1 MFFQLLFRNTVL
13 YPTRL
18 ETSNA
23 FFANLVTK
31 SNCGNV
37 TSCHYM
43 VYVEALSRIC
53 TCLATHHSASDF
65 CCGSNGTTPDRE
77 TLNQQPHTSPEIN
90 TTERIINII
99 NIIERMPVWRT
110 RYLVSSQESTKAPL
124 PHSRYLTTGKVLSS
138 SVASPRT
145 LGRL

>member
-1 MFFQLLFRNTVL
+1 MPQYGL
-13 YPTRL
+13 
-18 ETSNA
+18 
-23 FFANLVTK
+23 
-31 SNCGNV
+31 
-37 TSCHYM
+37 
-43 VYVEALSRIC
+43 
-53 TCLATHHSASDF
+53 
-65 CCGSNGTTPDRE
+65 CGSSVKDMFLSYDSPLSLGLLLRHRTNGTTPDRE
-77 TLNQQPHTSPEIN
+77 SLNQQPHTSPEIN

-124 PHSRYLTTGKVLSS
+124 PHSQYLTTGKVLSS

>member
-1 MFFQLLFRNTVL
+1 MTVFQLLLSNTVL

-18 ETSNA
+18 ETSNP

-31 SNCGNV
+31 SDCGNV

-53 TCLATHHSASDF
+53 SCLTTRHSASDF
-65 CCGSNGTTPDRE
+65 RCGSNGTAPDRE
-77 TLNQQPHTSPEIN
+77 SLNQQPHTSPEIN
-90 TTERIINII
+90 TTERII

-110 RYLVSSQESTKAPL
+110 RYLVSSQESTKATL